1 MLQAVSIA
9 PINRMGNNRKY
20 FIAFFFGVKTATK
33 LQILLQ
39 NCPNAEK
46 YLILCLQ
53 ITFLMEKIKQL
64 QQDFADFLAHTNL
77 NGQPKEL
84 YEPISYTLLQSGKRL
99 RPMLCLLAN
108 EMFDGDEQ
116 QALWPALALETFH
129 NFTLIHDDIMDKA
142 PLRRGKET
150 VYQKWNADIAILSGD
165 AMLAMAFQFAL
176 KPKKGAELA
185 QQLGRVAIEICEGQ
199 QMDLNFETLGNVTI
213 DEYLE
218 MIRLKTAV
226 LLATALQMGA
236 TVAGANEA
244 DIQHL
249 YNFGID
255 MGMSFQLQDDILDL
269 YSDVAVFGK
278 RHGGDIADNKKT
290 YLYLK
295 ALELASDKD
304 RGTGEACQFLG
315 SRCQRGLMGIYL
327 LLQGLQFAVGKHQ
340 HTICTPQFLLGD
352 LQFHIL
358 MQPEGGLPRLDDI
371 GIGTAEG
378 VDEQSGFVESSFFTE
393 CGGLL
398 GELCCLLLRGLATG
412 DEQQGGSQTENQ

>member
-1 MLQAVSIA
+1 
-9 PINRMGNNRKY
+9 
-20 FIAFFFGVKTATK
+20 
-33 LQILLQ
+33 
-39 NCPNAEK
+39 
-46 YLILCLQ
+46 
-53 ITFLMEKIKQL
+53 MEKIKQL

-77 NGQPKEL
+77 DGQPKEL

-116 QALWPALALETFH
+116 QALGPALALETFH

-150 VYQKWNADIAILSGD
+150 VYQKWNSDIAILSGD
-165 AMLAMAFQFAL
+165 AMLALAFQYAL

-185 QQLGRVAIEICEGQ
+185 KQLGRVAIEICEGQ

-213 DEYLE
+213 EEYLE

-236 TVAGANEA
+236 TVAGAKDA

-249 YNFGID
+249 YDFGIN

-295 ALELASDKD
+295 ALELASEKD
-304 RGTGEACQFLG
+304 RKRLEYLFTLRMDHDEEEKIEEVQAIYDNLHVKEAVEKVMLDYDRKAIEALAAV
-315 SRCQRGLMGIYL
+315 SLPEERKKHLRAYAEL
-327 LLQGLQFAVGKHQ
+327 L
-340 HTICTPQFLLGD
+340 
-352 LQFHIL
+352 
-358 MQPEGGLPRLDDI
+358 
-371 GIGTAEG
+371 
-378 VDEQSGFVESSFFTE
+378 SG
-393 CGGLL
+393 
-398 GELCCLLLRGLATG
+398 RKK
-412 DEQQGGSQTENQ
+412 

>member
-1 MLQAVSIA
+1 
-9 PINRMGNNRKY
+9 
-20 FIAFFFGVKTATK
+20 
-33 LQILLQ
+33 
-39 NCPNAEK
+39 
-46 YLILCLQ
+46 
-53 ITFLMEKIKQL
+53 MEKIKQL
-64 QQDFADFLAHTNL
+64 QQDFADFLSQTNL

-108 EMFDGDEQ
+108 EMFGGDKQ

-165 AMLAMAFQFAL
+165 AMLAMAFQYAL

-213 DEYLE
+213 NEYLE

-236 TVAGANEA
+236 TVAGATTA

-249 YNFGID
+249 YDFGIA
-255 MGMSFQLQDDILDL
+255 MGISFQLQDDILDL

-304 RGTGEACQFLG
+304 KKRLEHLFTLRMDHDEEEKIEEVQAIYDHLHVKEAVEQVMLDYDRKAIEALAAV
-315 SRCQRGLMGIYL
+315 SLPEEKKKHLRAYAEL
-327 LLQGLQFAVGKHQ
+327 L
-340 HTICTPQFLLGD
+340 
-352 LQFHIL
+352 
-358 MQPEGGLPRLDDI
+358 
-371 GIGTAEG
+371 
-378 VDEQSGFVESSFFTE
+378 SG
-393 CGGLL
+393 
-398 GELCCLLLRGLATG
+398 RKK
-412 DEQQGGSQTENQ
+412 

>member
-1 MLQAVSIA
+1 
-9 PINRMGNNRKY
+9 
-20 FIAFFFGVKTATK
+20 
-33 LQILLQ
+33 
-39 NCPNAEK
+39 
-46 YLILCLQ
+46 
-53 ITFLMEKIKQL
+53 MEKIKQL
-64 QQDFADFLAHTNL
+64 QQDFADFLAQTDL

-150 VYQKWNADIAILSGD
+150 VYQKWNSDIAILSGD
-165 AMLAMAFQFAL
+165 AMLAMAFQYAL

-185 QQLGRVAIEICEGQ
+185 KQLGKVAIEICEGQ

-213 DEYLE
+213 PEYLE

-236 TVAGANEA
+236 TVAGAKEA

-249 YNFGID
+249 YDFGIN

-295 ALELASDKD
+295 ALELASEKD
-304 RGTGEACQFLG
+304 RKRLEHLFTLRMDHDEEEKIEEVQAIYDRLHVKEAVEQVMLNYDRMAIEAL
-315 SRCQRGLMGIYL
+315 SAIDLPEEKKKHLRTYAEL
-327 LLQGLQFAVGKHQ
+327 L
-340 HTICTPQFLLGD
+340 
-352 LQFHIL
+352 
-358 MQPEGGLPRLDDI
+358 
-371 GIGTAEG
+371 
-378 VDEQSGFVESSFFTE
+378 SG
-393 CGGLL
+393 
-398 GELCCLLLRGLATG
+398 RKK
-412 DEQQGGSQTENQ
+412 